1 MTRYYTCGQECT
13 DRFNKFIL
21 QIQSTFVEKIKVL
34 NNKNSLKRIFV
45 KELID
50 ELLFYL
56 VIDNLDND
64 LEYWINIQ
72 MNLPNDPDFK
82 GSGLQI
88 QIGSEK
94 DYENRRFKHNWEEIK
109 FT

>member
-1 MTRYYTCGQECT
+1 
-13 DRFNKFIL
+13 
-21 QIQSTFVEKIKVL
+21 
-34 NNKNSLKRIFV
+34 
-45 KELID
+45 
-50 ELLFYL
+50 
-56 VIDNLDND
+56 
-64 LEYWINIQ
+64 